1 MLIPQSTRDW
11 LLSSTIPY
19 IRYNSALLFGGTPGP
34 ALLEQDDFIAE
45 NMRAMEGWD
54 DIPIERHDKSDMPLH
69 RLALLAGLGVT
80 KDFPG
85 MSGVI
90 DQVLA
95 HVNSD
100 GIPLVLMRIPP
111 AFGGTGESSYD
122 WVMTNFPTVLYA
134 LLKMGV
140 RNTVTARAMAKLAEL
155 TDVDGFRCVGSIPK
169 FRGPG
174 SKTSISPYANLI
186 ALKAMGEDSAAME
199 SPAAKLAAGT
209 LLRLWDERGQ
219 KKYFL
224 FGIGTDFQ
232 KLKFPFVWYN
242 ILHMLE
248 AFSAYPAYREDKR
261 VREMADIVLSK
272 ADAKMRFTPES
283 VYMAYKGRDF
293 ADKKQPSPTLTLFTL
308 RILMKLGLAE

>member
-1 MLIPQSTRDW
+1 MLIPQSTKDW
-11 LLSSTIPY
+11 LTSSPIPY
-19 IRYNSALLFGGTPGP
+19 VRYNSALLFGGTPDP
-34 ALLEQDDFIAE
+34 ALLGQDDFIAE
-45 NMRAMEGWD
+45 NIAAVQKWNES
-54 DIPIERHDKSDMPLH
+54 PIERHDKSDLPLH
-69 RLALLAGLGVT
+69 RLALLADLGVT

-85 MSGVI
+85 MAEII
-90 DQVLA
+90 DIVLA
-95 HVNSD
+95 HVSPD

-111 AFGGTGESSYD
+111 AFGGTGEQAYD

-140 RNTVTARAMAKLAEL
+140 RNNVTARAMAKLIEL
-155 TDVDGFRCVGSIPK
+155 TDVDGYRCVGSIPK

-174 SKTSISPYANLI
+174 SKTSICPYANLI
-186 ALKAMGEDSAAME
+186 ALKAMGEDSSAME
-199 SPAAKLAAGT
+199 SPAAKLAAET
-209 LLRLWDERGQ
+209 LLRLWVERGQ

-248 AFSAYPAYREDKR
+248 AFGNYPAYREDKR

-272 ADAKMRFTPES
+272 ADTEMRFTPES

-293 ADKKQPSPTLTLFTL
+293 ADKKQPSPTLTLYTL
-308 RILMKLGLAE
+308 RILMRLGLVE